1 MTRDFACAL
10 LVATIFGSL
19 VHQSVLAETTSV
31 LAMVQQ
37 AKSHARQGDHAMA
50 AQILDQARMMAPNSE
65 DVLSDFAKN
74 SLAAGDPVG
83 AINTLEPLMR
93 IHPKVAEY
101 PYLLGVALLQV
112 KEYQPSANALRRSL
126 EIEPQR
132 SLTLLALGIT
142 LLSQKQ
148 FGEAREFAARSLEI
162 EPAEAEALAVLSEAE
177 AGLGDLEKAEFHADR
192 ALSLAPT
199 HAGANFVLGRVRMS
213 QGRFEEAKEYF
224 LKAIQITPNS
234 SRIHYQLSLAY
245 ARLNDPENSKKY
257 RELHQQ
263 TRKENTARVES
274 MRKRAGLKES
284 GMRPD

>member
-1 MTRDFACAL
+1 MTRGL
-10 LVATIFGSL
+10 GRTLVVTMIIGSW
-19 VHQSVLAETTSV
+19 VNQSLLAETRSV

-37 AKSHARQGDHAMA
+37 AKNHARQGDHAMA
-50 AQILDQARMMAPNSE
+50 AQILDQAKMMAPNSE
-65 DVLSDFAKN
+65 EVLSDFAKN

-93 IHPKVAEY
+93 MHPTVADY
-101 PYLLGVALLQV
+101 PYYLGVALLQV
-112 KEYQPSANALRRSL
+112 KEYQPSATALRRSL
-126 EIEPQR
+126 DLEPQR
-132 SLTLLALGIT
+132 SLTLIALGIT

-148 FGEAREFAARSLEI
+148 FADAKDYAARSLEI
-162 EPAEAEALAVLSEAE
+162 EPAAAEALAVLAEAE
-177 AGLGDLEKAEFHADR
+177 AGLADLEKAEFYANR
-192 ALSLAPT
+192 ALSLSPT

-224 LKAIQITPNS
+224 LKAIEITPSS

-245 ARLNDPENSKKY
+245 ARLNDPENSMKY

>member
-1 MTRDFACAL
+1 MTRGLAWAMLVTSVTGL
-10 LVATIFGSL
+10 LVN
-19 VHQSVLAETTSV
+19 QSALAETESV

-37 AKSHARQGDHAMA
+37 ARSHARQGEHAVA
-50 AQILDQARMMAPNSE
+50 AQILAQAKMLAPNSE
-65 DVLSDFAKN
+65 DVLSDIAKN

-93 IHPKVAEY
+93 MHPKVADY

-112 KEYQPSANALRRSL
+112 KEYQPSARALRRSL
-126 EIEPQR
+126 EIEPRR
-132 SLTLLALGIT
+132 SLTLVALAIT

-148 FGEAREFAARSLEI
+148 FGEAKDFAARSLEI
-162 EPAEAEALAVLSEAE
+162 QPAEAEALAVLAEAE
-177 AGLGDLEKAEFHADR
+177 AGLDEIEDAEFHANR
-192 ALSLAPT
+192 ALSLAST
-199 HAGANFVLGRVRMS
+199 HAGALFVLGRVRMS
-213 QGRFEEAKEYF
+213 QGRFEEAIEYF
-224 LKAIQITPNS
+224 LKASDVTPES

-245 ARLNDPENSKKY
+245 ARLGDSENSKKY
-257 RELHQQ
+257 RELHQA

>member
-1 MTRDFACAL
+1 MKKRRAWARLSAMIIGLSVCQSTMAE
-10 LVATIFGSL
+10 TG
-19 VHQSVLAETTSV
+19 SVLA
-31 LAMVQQ
+31 LVQQ

-65 DVLSDFAKN
+65 EVLSSFARN
-74 SLAAGDPVG
+74 SLAAADPVG

-93 IHPKVAEY
+93 MHPKVSEY

-112 KEYQPSANALRRSL
+112 KEYEPSANALRRSL

-142 LLSQKQ
+142 LLSQKR
-148 FGEAREFAARSLEI
+148 FGEAKDFATRSLEI
-162 EPAEAEALAVLSEAE
+162 EPAEAEAMAVLAEAE
-177 AGLGDLEKAEFHADR
+177 MGLGDLEKAEFYANR

-199 HAGANFVLGRVRMS
+199 HAGANFVLGRVRMN

-224 LKAIQITPNS
+224 LEAIEVTPNS

-245 ARLNDPENSKKY
+245 ARLNDPENSRKH
-257 RELHQQ
+257 RELHQT